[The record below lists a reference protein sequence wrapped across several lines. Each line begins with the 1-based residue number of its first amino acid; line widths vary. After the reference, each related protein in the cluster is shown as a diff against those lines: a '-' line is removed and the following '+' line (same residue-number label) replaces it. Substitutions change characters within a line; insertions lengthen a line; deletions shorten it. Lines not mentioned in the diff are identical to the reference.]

1 MRLLE
6 NTAGCNAADHASELQ
21 WCGGDGALAD
31 GHGNRLTRIPFAMKS
46 SFDPFLGGHQA
57 RLFGGKVDAGFMAEA
72 QVAAVVGEAIDSH
85 THAHGVEKDV
95 AGFQNCIVKS
105 HGAMGL
111 RSAFRVVNIAVI
123 LATKEGSIA

>member
-1 MRLLE
+1 
-6 NTAGCNAADHASELQ
+6 
-21 WCGGDGALAD
+21 
-31 GHGNRLTRIPFAMKS
+31 
-46 SFDPFLGGHQA
+46 
-57 RLFGGKVDAGFMAEA
+57 MAEA

-123 LATKEGSIA
+123 LATKEGSIARAKCSQTFGRIVIFQHGRCGDNFENRAGSQLGLNGAV